1 MHGLDYEFNRFI
13 LVHSSFFLFFIE
25 LNIFIFNFVLQHWI
39 NWKLSII
46 IYFSLFFLSLL
57 YSHESGRRFSW
68 LTRVYLGRYNMIPSQ
83 SSIQNFIQYVLN
95 FEFMI
100 KFFFFLENTLATLEY
115 FWHSIFFFAFFLLLS
130 DSIKKINLKK

>member
-39 NWKLSII
+39 DWKLSII
-46 IYFSLFFLSLL
+46 IYFSLFFLGLL

-83 SSIQNFIQYVLN
+83 SSIQNFIQYMLN

-100 KFFFFLENTLATLEY
+100 KSFFFLENTLATLEY
-115 FWHSIFFFAFFLLLS
+115 FWHSIFFFVFFYYYP
-130 DSIKKINLKK
+130 IQ